1 MEDLT
6 ESAKCQKM
14 VDMEEYGNCG
24 ERKILEIICQFLEKN
39 FCDLRS

>member
-6 ESAKCQKM
+6 EFAKCQKM

-24 ERKILEIICQFLEKN
+24 KGKFWK
-39 FCDLRS
+39 